1 MFLHVVSI
9 ALKTFASV
17 PQTTVFFCNR
27 FFSDAVDMLAEK
39 ESVIAKLRGLERE
52 YRRIEPNPPDR
63 SPDALGQLLG
73 LIVKQKPP
81 FRRGDDV
88 WTRMR
93 SSRKHPRSSRKHLGP
108 TSF

>member
-1 MFLHVVSI
+1 MFLYVVSI

-17 PQTTVFFCNR
+17 PQTTPFLCNR

-39 ESVIAKLRGLERE
+39 QSVIAKLRELERE

-63 SPDALGQLLG
+63 SPDVLEQLLG

-81 FRRGDDV
+81 FRRGDNV
-88 WTRMR
+88 WTRMEETTRLFVEEMTGR
-93 SSRKHPRSSRKHLGP
+93 S
-108 TSF
+108 

>member
-17 PQTTVFFCNR
+17 PQTTVSFCNR

-39 ESVIAKLRGLERE
+39 ESVIAKLRELERE

-88 WTRMR
+88 WTRMEETTRLFVEEMTGR
-93 SSRKHPRSSRKHLGP
+93 S
-108 TSF
+108 

>member
-1 MFLHVVSI
+1 MFLHVVNI

-17 PQTTVFFCNR
+17 SETTVFFCNR

-39 ESVIAKLRGLERE
+39 QSVIAELCELERE
-52 YRRIEPNPPDR
+52 YKRIERNPPDR
-63 SPDALGQLLG
+63 PDALGQLLG

-88 WTRMR
+88 WTRMEETTR
-93 SSRKHPRSSRKHLGP
+93 SFVEEMTGRY
-108 TSF
+108 